1 MWTNRVVF
9 KRNGRAVHVKVF
21 LNIGLAQ
28 RVDIMIFELSATLQ
42 ELDCE
47 DRPWRLFDV
56 NRPKALN
63 SERRQAAYLD
73 SFGMKTNFC

>member
-1 MWTNRVVF
+1 
-9 KRNGRAVHVKVF
+9 
-21 LNIGLAQ
+21 
-28 RVDIMIFELSATLQ
+28 MIFELSATLQ